1 MYTKDKLMNKVLIA
15 PLIMAVFLFSGL
27 AKATDIAALNPIES
41 LKVKSK
47 HFKEPVEYNITLPTS
62 YSQEKHKD
70 KKYFIIFALHP
81 RSQPYLSGIHEWL
94 SHNGDWPWLE
104 TIVVTPAKYNPE
116 FAQLF
121 ESLVKDPSNQTML
134 DYFEDDLLV
143 AIDKKYRTNGFRIYS
158 GFMSN
163 GAIGLYTLLNRPQL
177 FNAYMITSPTLANN
191 FANISSDA
199 EEKLTNLAKV
209 DDQLRFLYLSTG
221 KHQYEQGSLPAFN
234 SLEQSLTEFAPKTLD
249 WQAHIN
255 TKNNYMSQPI
265 MTVIN
270 GIEAL
275 FDDIHTDLKADSAI
289 STQGPEAI
297 ISHYQKLS
305 DKKYGFDISAEGSL
319 KALAK
324 SYMESEPK
332 KALAIY
338 KKTAKRYPD
347 SAYALSSLA
356 EIYATLGDIKLAV
369 SYQKKAVE
377 KSKTMIEW
385 HQNNH
390 LSKLKKLQEQ
400 LK

>member
-1 MYTKDKLMNKVLIA
+1 MNKLIIA
-15 PLIMAVFLFSGL
+15 PLLMAVFLFSGG
-27 AKATDIAALNPIES
+27 AKATDITALNPIES

-47 HFKEPVEYNITLPTS
+47 HFKEPIEYNITLPTS
-62 YSQEKHKD
+62 YSQEQHKD

-81 RSQPYLSGIHEWL
+81 RSQLYLSGLHEWL
-94 SHNGDWPWLE
+94 SHNGGWPWLE
-104 TIVVTPAKYNPE
+104 TIVVTPATYNAE
-116 FAQLF
+116 FAQTF
-121 ESLVKDPSNQTML
+121 ESLIKDPSNQTML

-143 AIDKKYRTNGFRIYS
+143 AIDQKYRTNGFRIYS

-177 FNAYMITSPTLANN
+177 FNAYMITSPTLADN
-191 FANISSDA
+191 FAAVSSDA
-199 EEKLTNLAKV
+199 NEKLTKLAKV

-234 SLEQSLTEFAPKTLD
+234 SFEQSLTEFAPKTLD
-249 WQAHIN
+249 WQTHIN

-275 FDDIHTDLKADSAI
+275 FDDIHTDLKPDSAI

-297 ISHYQKLS
+297 IAHYQMLS
-305 DKKYGFDISAEGSL
+305 DKKYGFDVSAEGSL

-324 SYMESEPK
+324 SHMENEPN

-338 KKTAKRYPD
+338 KKTAERYPY
-347 SAYALSSLA
+347 SAYALSALA
-356 EIYATLGDIKLAV
+356 KTYATLGDIKLAV
-369 SYQKKAVE
+369 AYQTKAVE

-385 HQNNH
+385 HQNKH
-390 LSKLKKLQEQ
+390 LSMLNEFKEQQKKLKIQGD
-400 LK
+400 